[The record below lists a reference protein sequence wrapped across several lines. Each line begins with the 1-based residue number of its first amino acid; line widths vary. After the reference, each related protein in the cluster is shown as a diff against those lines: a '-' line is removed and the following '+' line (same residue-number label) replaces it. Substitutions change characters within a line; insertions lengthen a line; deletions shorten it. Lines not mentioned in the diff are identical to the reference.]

1 MFGFSPI
8 KLLLVIAVIAIF
20 LGPDKLPEVAKKL
33 GHALRSLKQLQ
44 QRVETEIRTAV
55 PDLPSSQ
62 DIARFARS
70 PVNLLNSLADKV
82 TEDEPNPDE
91 TDMTEASAAETID
104 NGEASPRPFFP
115 QPAPAPVTPPRAD
128 PPPLA
133 ADPSLN

>member
-33 GHALRSLKQLQ
+33 GHAWRSLKQLQ
-44 QRVETEIRTAV
+44 QRVETEIRSAV

-70 PVNLLNSLADKV
+70 PVNLLNTLADKV

-91 TDMTEASAAETID
+91 TSVTDASSEATINNGETI
-104 NGEASPRPFFP
+104 PRPFFP
-115 QPAPAPVTPPRAD
+115 RPTPAPVTPPRTD

>member
-33 GHALRSLKQLQ
+33 GHAWRSLKQLQ
-44 QRVETEIRTAV
+44 QRVESEVRSVV

-70 PVNLLNSLADKV
+70 PVNLLNTLADKV
-82 TEDEPNPDE
+82 TEDEPDLTE
-91 TDMTEASAAETID
+91 TDEDDAPTIESSEESEARGPTFA
-104 NGEASPRPFFP
+104 R
-115 QPAPAPVTPPRAD
+115 PAPTPVTPPRTE